1 MNEINS
7 QKSEDLN
14 IKISGE
20 QNNEQNQKSSEQKIS
35 AKQKSAKKQNPTFVI
50 MKRELSSYFTS
61 PIAYIVGALFLIIT
75 GVFFFPTFFINRRA
89 DLRNFFSLLPIIF
102 CFFIPALTMR
112 VFSEE
117 KRSGTIETLMTLPV
131 KTSQIVWGKYLAAL
145 ISSLVLLLPT
155 LFYVITCCVF
165 GKPDF
170 GPIIG
175 GYLGAIFLA
184 ASYCAIGIFASSV
197 TKNQILSFFIA
208 FAICGI
214 LTVLGIFS
222 IFMPGFLVN
231 VSSFISSESHFE
243 SISRG
248 IIDSRDVLYFISLTA
263 IFLALTIQS
272 VKKTSK

>member
-1 MNEINS
+1 MEANKMYEKDYS
-7 QKSEDLN
+7 DK
-14 IKISGE
+14 
-20 QNNEQNQKSSEQKIS
+20 QKSS
-35 AKQKSAKKQNPTFVI
+35 KKQNPTFVI
-50 MKRELSSYFTS
+50 MNRELSSYFTS

-112 VFSEE
+112 IFSEE
-117 KRSGTIETLMTLPV
+117 KRSGSIETLMTLPV
-131 KTSQIVWGKYLAAL
+131 KVSQIVLGKYLASL

-184 ASYCAIGIFASSV
+184 AAYCSIGIFASSV

-208 FAICGI
+208 LAICGI
-214 LTVLGIFS
+214 LTVLGVFA
-222 IFMPGFLVN
+222 IFMPGSLVN
-231 VSSFISSESHFE
+231 ISTFISSESHFE

-263 IFLALTIQS
+263 IFLALTVNS
-272 VKKTSK
+272 VNNQRKGK

>member
-1 MNEINS
+1 MEANKMNEINL
-7 QKSEDLN
+7 QKSSDLTS
-14 IKISGE
+14 KISAE
-20 QNNEQNQKSSEQKIS
+20 QKSSANQKSV
-35 AKQKSAKKQNPTFVI
+35 KKQNPCFVI

-131 KTSQIVWGKYLAAL
+131 KISQIVWGKYLAAL

-155 LFYVITCCVF
+155 IFYVITCCVF

-231 VSSFISSESHFE
+231 ISSFISSESHFE

-248 IIDSRDVLYFISLTA
+248 IIDSRDVIYFVSLTA
-263 IFLALTIQS
+263 IFLALTMQS